1 MKHGRFL
8 SNAVDEVRIDSGGD
22 MEAAGSDTNN
32 RNLSG
37 ESQSSMKGFAYRGEN
52 EIFSKVSSDTHSTPG
67 DVVGAIGEYERVGPF
82 NELHYRTI
90 SVSVDDHLWTNR
102 DGSSWTFYLDST
114 NGPFETYTLDPY
126 YKYTSDSLSR
136 YYTNLYD
143 VSPCAD

>member
-1 MKHGRFL
+1 M
-8 SNAVDEVRIDSGGD
+8 SNAVDDGRVDSDGN
-22 MEAAGSDTNN
+22 MEAAESGTNN

-37 ESQSSMKGFAYRGEN
+37 ESQSSMKGFAFRGET